1 MHRVAADKTMKGGE
15 HWLVFVTALPID
27 APSARMRI
35 LRTLDSLG
43 CAAMREGVF
52 VLPDTPANRLGL
64 SRLSEHVTRI
74 KGTAHLL
81 HVNSEETQARVFRGF
96 FDRSDQYDELIKTI
110 EGLKMGFGVS
120 DPGAIARVLNK
131 QRREFDA
138 LSGLDFFPSSA
149 RDRAAHVLV
158 EVEARVKAL
167 MFPDAP
173 KDGRAPDSTLQF
185 FRATW
190 ATKKPIWTDRLA
202 SAWLIRRFI
211 DPEATLLWMEKN
223 GECPATAISFAFE
236 GAQFSNSKTRVTF
249 EELLV
254 NFGLGDN
261 ATLARIGKLVHALDA
276 GGAPVPEAAG
286 VETLLQGARRRGAS
300 DNDFLAES
308 EKTFDLLFDAY
319 LETTGRS

>member
-1 MHRVAADKTMKGGE
+1 
-15 HWLVFVTALPID
+15 
-27 APSARMRI
+27 
-35 LRTLDSLG
+35 
-43 CAAMREGVF
+43 
-52 VLPDTPANRLGL
+52 
-64 SRLSEHVTRI
+64 
-74 KGTAHLL
+74 
-81 HVNSEETQARVFRGF
+81 
-96 FDRSDQYDELIKTI
+96 
-110 EGLKMGFGVS
+110 
-120 DPGAIARVLNK
+120 
-131 QRREFDA
+131 
-138 LSGLDFFPSSA
+138 
-149 RDRAAHVLV
+149 
-158 EVEARVKAL
+158 